1 VCGHVRVFPIMTR
14 GWNDHGG
21 RVSSAAAHPL
31 RGSVKSMSRSQL
43 TRAVLDAQL
52 TAVGRA
58 PYTGPDTPAGL
69 RRACLD
75 AVLAAY
81 ELGAEPARP
90 VVRGAVRFLLD
101 RLVDRAP
108 GKSVEVRI
116 PPYAA
121 VQCVDG
127 PRHTRGTPPNLIEMD
142 AATWV
147 ELATGRLTWPAAV
160 AEGRVRASGSRA
172 DLSALLPLV

>member
-1 VCGHVRVFPIMTR
+1 
-14 GWNDHGG
+14 
-21 RVSSAAAHPL
+21 
-31 RGSVKSMSRSQL
+31 MSRIQI
-43 TRAVLDAQL
+43 TRAMLDEQL
-52 TAVGRA
+52 TAVGRG
-58 PYTGPDTPAGL
+58 PYTGPDTADGL

-81 ELGAEPARP
+81 DLGAEPARP

-101 RLVDRAP
+101 LLVARAR
-108 GKSVEVRI
+108 GRWVEVGV

-142 AATWV
+142 AATWIG
-147 ELATGRLTWPAAV
+147 LAAGRLTWADAV
-160 AEGRVRASGSRA
+160 VEG
-172 DLSALLPLV
+172 

>member
-1 VCGHVRVFPIMTR
+1 
-14 GWNDHGG
+14 
-21 RVSSAAAHPL
+21 
-31 RGSVKSMSRSQL
+31 MSRTQL
-43 TRAVLDAQL
+43 TRATLDAQL
-52 TAVGRA
+52 TAVGRP
-58 PYTGPDTPAGL
+58 PYAGPDTPAGL

-81 ELGAEPARP
+81 DMGVEPARP

-101 RLVDRAP
+101 RLTARAP

-142 AATWV
+142 AATWIR
-147 ELATGRLTWPAAV
+147 LAAGRLTWAAAV
-160 AEGRVRASGSRA
+160 ADGRVRASGARA
-172 DLSALLPLV
+172 DLSTLLPLT

>member
-1 VCGHVRVFPIMTR
+1 MAR
-14 GWNDHGG
+14 GWSDHGW
-21 RVSSAAAHPL
+21 RVYWAARLSGL
-31 RGSVKSMSRSQL
+31 RGSVEAMSRIQL
-43 TRAVLDAQL
+43 TRAMLDEQL
-52 TAVGRA
+52 TAVGRD
-58 PYTGPDTPAGL
+58 PYTGPDSAEGL

-81 ELGAEPARP
+81 DLGAEPARP

-101 RLVDRAP
+101 RLVFRAP

-147 ELATGRLTWPAAV
+147 RLAAGRLAWADAV
-160 AEGRVRASGSRA
+160 ADGRIRASGARA
-172 DLSALLPLV
+172 DLSGLLPLV